1 MLPDAIVKNSF
12 MKNVNKLKYPPVQI
26 KNLSIKCDILVDKQK
41 NERLLQNIAN
51 EKNN

>member
-1 MLPDAIVKNSF
+1 